1 MQNDYL
7 QVTAYTRRMKD
18 GMTQP
23 FLCTCQDGQAY
34 IVKGRPKLRQK
45 ELVAEFISA
54 HLARQNGLPCPDF
67 CIVDVGQQIIE
78 FMPDLRGELFPGPAF
93 ATRFVENAST
103 INIQQARNAVNIQ
116 DQKKIFFFDRWINNA
131 DRSLTEIGGNVNIIF
146 DAVNNRYYL
155 IDHNL
160 AFTQDTTDDE
170 YDVHVYSANG
180 RKWNFDI
187 LDEPELMDLAN
198 EAIGSVEETFNQIPA
213 DWFTSDEERDLMF
226 NEILG
231 CLNRVSNKDF
241 WDNIK

>member
-1 MQNDYL
+1 MQNNYL
-7 QVTAYTRRMKD
+7 QVTAYTRRMND

-23 FLCTCQDGQAY
+23 FLCTCQDGLAY

-54 HLARQNGLPCPDF
+54 HLARQIGLPCPDF
-67 CIVDVGQQIIE
+67 CIVDVGQEIIE
-78 FMPDLRGELFPGPAF
+78 FMPDLRGELSPGPAF

-103 INIQQARNAVNIQ
+103 INIQQARSAVNIQ

-131 DRSLTEIGGNVNIIF
+131 DRSLTDIGGNVNIIF

-160 AFTQDTTDDE
+160 AFAQDTTDDE

-180 RKWNFDI
+180 RKWEFDI
-187 LDEPELMDLAN
+187 LDKPELMDLASG
-198 EAIGSVEETFNQIPA
+198 AIGSVEEKFNQVP
-213 DWFTSDEERDLMF
+213 DEWFSSDEERELML
-226 NEILG
+226 NEIMN
-231 CLNRVSNKDF
+231 CLNRVSDREF
-241 WDNIK
+241 WSNIK

>member
-1 MQNDYL
+1 
-7 QVTAYTRRMKD
+7 
-18 GMTQP
+18 
-23 FLCTCQDGQAY
+23 
-34 IVKGRPKLRQK
+34 
-45 ELVAEFISA
+45 
-54 HLARQNGLPCPDF
+54 
-67 CIVDVGQQIIE
+67 
-78 FMPDLRGELFPGPAF
+78 MPDLRGELFRGLAF
-93 ATRFVENAST
+93 AHRFVENAST